1 MIAHV
6 RTAKRPRLV
15 NALEQASLLEMAL
28 PTIRLGLPKGSLAL
42 EMLQEEAVITEL
54 RTLANDF
61 FASKVDLRF
70 VPLSEEEA
78 QGSAP
83 PSLQQSRRTAEENLK
98 NELHAEA
105 RGNPIVRSVCDL
117 LGGEIVEVRPVMIP
131 IEGTIEETQDGDE

>member
-6 RTAKRPRLV
+6 REAKRPRLV

-28 PTIRLGLPKGSLAL
+28 PTIRLGLPKGSLTL
-42 EMLQEEAVITEL
+42 EMLQEEATLAEL

-70 VPLSEEEA
+70 VPLSEAEV

-83 PSLQQSRRTAEENLK
+83 PSLQQSRRTAEENFK
-98 NELHAEA
+98 KELHEEA
-105 RGNPIVRSVCDL
+105 RGNPAVRSVCDL

-131 IEGTIEETQDGDE
+131 IEDTIEETPDGDE